1 MAEVAANKVRTS
13 TYAFIKLFMYE
24 IDILAK
30 IMISVND
37 LKKKTFVCIINCSHS
52 HTSNNLHAY

>member
-37 LKKKTFVCIINCSHS
+37 LKKKLLS
-52 HTSNNLHAY
+52 A